1 MCRYSQGYFDISVVD
16 VNRSKRYNDL
26 CLLDGIKKN
35 VVVSCGTTGV
45 ESVKVDQSVC
55 KYVHYGLDGRMVQRN
70 HKRVTAQTG
79 MTSVGVVMWY
89 NG

>member
-1 MCRYSQGYFDISVVD
+1 MSIRRHQKECGGVVW
-16 VNRSKRYNDL
+16 
-26 CLLDGIKKN
+26 
-35 VVVSCGTTGV
+35 GTTGV

-89 NG
+89 NGWVYWRRQGMTEWIVSK